1 MWSHLI
7 LVDQPALDFW
17 WTLDSAAMLDAEVCF
32 SFSISAY
39 FVIKTFMTFCSTR
52 ISLNFKKTKKIIPP
66 RSETL
71 STDSLFFLSYQLFVL
86 FLFQYFFRERNREP
100 PENGDHHGSS
110 AEKVLSAGLLRC
122 LAGTDRGWWV
132 TSIDVSALLLCL
144 YQETDLKR
152 QVNM

>member
-71 STDSLFFLSYQLFVL
+71 STDSLFFLSYQLFVFVSI
-86 FLFQYFFRERNREP
+86 FLPRKEPRTSRKRWPPWQQCRESPFCWLASLPGWHWQRLVSNFNRCIGTAFVSLS
-100 PENGDHHGSS
+100 GDWPKK
-110 AEKVLSAGLLRC
+110 A
-122 LAGTDRGWWV
+122 
-132 TSIDVSALLLCL
+132 I
-144 YQETDLKR
+144 
-152 QVNM
+152 